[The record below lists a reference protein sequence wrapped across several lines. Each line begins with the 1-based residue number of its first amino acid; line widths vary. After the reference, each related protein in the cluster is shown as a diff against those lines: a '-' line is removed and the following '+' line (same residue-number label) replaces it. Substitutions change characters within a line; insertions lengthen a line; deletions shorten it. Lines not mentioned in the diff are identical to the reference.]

1 MRAGILSN
9 LSDAKKIVA
18 LIILVLLGSFL
29 FTLLGYLVIMAVY
42 GTDSL
47 GWLMNVT
54 ISNDTIGAL
63 KFLQIVQTIGMF
75 VVPGFTAAWLFSSH
89 PFGYLGF
96 KPSTVQNFITVA
108 VMMVISI
115 PAINLLASINELIPL
130 SGWMVEME
138 RNAEILTEAFLK
150 TDSVGTFLLNLL
162 MIAILPAV
170 GEEVIFR
177 GILQKHLVSATR
189 SRWLGI
195 LITAALFS
203 AFHLQ
208 FRGFIPRFALGVIFG
223 YLYEWSRSLWLP
235 MLAHFTNNAIAV
247 IAFLLMGSE
256 ISVNEIE
263 EVGSLQDIWAIGI
276 VSFLAVALLLRF
288 IWKTNTRQSPVSQN
302 MVKS

>member
-1 MRAGILSN
+1 MKAGILSN
-9 LSDAKKIVA
+9 FSDAKKIVA

-54 ISNDTIGAL
+54 ISSDTIGPL
-63 KFLQIVQTIGMF
+63 KFLQILQTIGMF

-96 KPSTVQNFITVA
+96 KSSTVQNFINVA

-130 SGWMVEME
+130 SDWMVKME
-138 RNAEILTEAFLK
+138 RNAETLTEEFLK

-170 GEEVIFR
+170 GEEIIFR

-195 LITAALFS
+195 LTTAALFS

-208 FRGFIPRFALGVIFG
+208 FRGFIPRFALGIIFG
-223 YLYEWSRSLWLP
+223 YLYEWSRSIWLP
-235 MLAHFTNNAIAV
+235 MLAHFTNNAIAA
-247 IAFLLMGSE
+247 IAYLLMGSE
-256 ISVNEIE
+256 INGSEIE
-263 EVGSLQDIWAIGI
+263 KVGSLQDIWAIGI

-288 IWKTNTRQSPVSQN
+288 IRKTSTQQSPTNQN
-302 MVKS
+302 MIES